1 LEGSSTG
8 FFRSFRVG
16 PFLGSVET
24 KSESI
29 QIKQCLYLF
38 LPNKAMFV
46 PFFAGVD
53 DLAGVLDVR
62 AGWIRV
68 ACFVGSIFTTGFGDA
83 FLVYSS

>member
-1 LEGSSTG
+1 
-8 FFRSFRVG
+8 
-16 PFLGSVET
+16 
-24 KSESI
+24 
-29 QIKQCLYLF
+29 
-38 LPNKAMFV
+38 MFV